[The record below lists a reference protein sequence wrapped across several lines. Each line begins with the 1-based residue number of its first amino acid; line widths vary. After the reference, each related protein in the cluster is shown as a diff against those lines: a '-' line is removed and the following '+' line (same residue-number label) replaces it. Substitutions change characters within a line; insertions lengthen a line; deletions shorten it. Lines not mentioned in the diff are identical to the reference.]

1 MQAFSGFGF
10 ILLSRQVYG
19 VPKALPVGD
28 NRAGASRWPQMKG
41 FHQMKNHNIRNHR
54 YATFVLLFIALILSA
69 CGATGDDALEKMS
82 AEELAF
88 VEKIKM
94 IKPEMTETDV
104 ANLLGPVYRG
114 SGTARPAWLGPTNDS
129 GSQILVYF
137 VDGRIYKVRWMKL
150 GSFVWE
156 YTP

>member
-1 MQAFSGFGF
+1 
-10 ILLSRQVYG
+10 
-19 VPKALPVGD
+19 
-28 NRAGASRWPQMKG
+28 MKG
-41 FHQMKNHNIRNHR
+41 FHPLKR
-54 YATFVLLFIALILSA
+54 YSFIYHAAMALILLLSAFILSA
-69 CGATGDDALEKMS
+69 CASGDDALAEMS

-88 VEKIKM
+88 TEKIKM
-94 IKPEMTETDV
+94 IRPEMTESDV

-114 SGTARPAWLGPTNDS
+114 SGTPRPAWLGPTNDS

-156 YTP
+156 YIP